1 MMTRRMFAFGV
12 PLAAVTLPKASAAGV
27 DGKWEAEIETPRGPT
42 VIAFTLQADGE
53 SLTGT
58 VGNDML
64 GMSEIEDGEVRGDS
78 VSFVQV
84 MARGQM
90 QVRFKYEGTVAG
102 DEMELTRTMQRPPGM
117 PGGGGR
123 GPGRGQGRR
132 PRGPGRW
139 GGRVDV
145 PAAVLAR
152 AGVAAAWAAARSRLQ
167 PSGCSERLRPQGSEP
182 GGPARSGSRPSV
194 AESLSPPS
202 PFGPDLAQWLPVQ
215 LPWLAGGAA
224 RGFR

>member
-1 MMTRRMFAFGV
+1 MITRRMFALGV

-27 DGKWEAEIETPRGPT
+27 DGKWEAEIETPRGPM

-58 VGNDML
+58 LGNDMM
-64 GMSEIEDGEVRGDS
+64 GMSEIEDGEVSGDS

-84 MARGQM
+84 MARGQT

-123 GPGRGQGRR
+123 GPGRGQGG
-132 PRGPGRW
+132 GPGAGGQ
-139 GGRVDV
+139 GGR
-145 PAAVLAR
+145 
-152 AGVAAAWAAARSRLQ
+152 
-167 PSGCSERLRPQGSEP
+167 P
-182 GGPARSGSRPSV
+182 GG
-194 AESLSPPS
+194 
-202 PFGPDLAQWLPVQ
+202 GPG
-215 LPWLAGGAA
+215 AGGQGGR
-224 RGFR
+224 RGGMGGGPLTFTAKRVQ